1 MLSNKRISLVFFI
14 CFFIIF
20 FIEPVFAEQNDF
32 SNMMSNPLFSAIDQ
46 VTNSGQDLSIY
57 GVIGVIITII
67 AILTFGGIK
76 YVTPENVLDTE
87 VRKNLY
93 EFIDEYPGSHLREI
107 ARELKLKP
115 SNAAWHLRK
124 LEQTNL
130 VRSRAIG
137 GKKVYYLVEGGIETR
152 REAVAESILR
162 NKNAYDIMYYLTNNP
177 GKHLLEIAHALDL
190 NHHTVKWH
198 IKKMYIAELIEGD
211 TSNSA
216 YPVYYPT
223 EIGTQAI
230 DNINKNSKRIGRA
243 S

>member
-1 MLSNKRISLVFFI
+1 MRHYKRLFLVFIILFSITIVFTQTVSADDFIPKFDSIGISLAVLVAVIATIFAFFT
-14 CFFIIF
+14 
-20 FIEPVFAEQNDF
+20 
-32 SNMMSNPLFSAIDQ
+32 M
-46 VTNSGQDLSIY
+46 
-57 GVIGVIITII
+57 
-67 AILTFGGIK
+67 GGIK

-93 EFIDEYPGSHLREI
+93 SYIEEYPGSHLREI
-107 ARELKLKP
+107 ARELELKP

-130 VRSRAIG
+130 VRSRDIG
-137 GKKVYYLVEGGIETR
+137 GKKVYYLVEGGV
-152 REAVAESILR
+152 EARKEAIAEAIL
-162 NKNAYDIMYYLTNNP
+162 KNENARKIMNYLVDNP
-177 GKHLLEIAHALDL
+177 GKHLLEIANALEL

-198 IKKMYIAELIEGD
+198 IKKMFLAELIDGD

-223 EIGTQAI
+223 ETGMEIS
-230 DNINKNSKRIGRA
+230 NKFSDMIKKPGRA